1 MVRQCDSV
9 KSGKGE
15 SFDCSVT
22 CCGYKVD
29 MQENTEFLIE
39 LGKAHAFR
47 SELLD
52 RFSELEIWV
61 SSNAANGKTS
71 GACLGQKL
79 NALIQDGDKVSKKL
93 AKDILDILPQRNA
106 IVHSRIEILQ
116 AEDGPRW
123 CFLLSLASNLPTA
136 FLMPEQDVEQ
146 LRRRL
151 KQLSHRS
158 RQSTSTKTAAATATT
173 AITPIAPAA
182 TSASA
187 S

>member
-9 KSGKGE
+9 KSDMGE
-15 SFDCSVT
+15 SFDGSVT
-22 CCGYKVD
+22 CCGYTVD

-52 RFSELEIWV
+52 GFSELEIWV
-61 SSNAANGKTS
+61 SSNAANGKAS

-106 IVHSRIEILQ
+106 IIHSRIEILQ
-116 AEDGPRW
+116 AGDGPRW
-123 CFLLSLASNLPTA
+123 CFHLSLPSNLPTA

-151 KQLSHRS
+151 RQLSHRCH
-158 RQSTSTKTAAATATT
+158 QSASAKAATATT
-173 AITPIAPAA
+173 ATAPAAAAA